1 MRLTVRLTAFLM
13 LVSLGAFGVLG
24 WSLVRV
30 ERRDLREAAQAE
42 TSLLGRSLQ
51 VAIENAMRDRQLEDV
66 QETIDKL
73 MRLEPG
79 MLVALL
85 DVQGA
90 PIAPSTRRAPDGG
103 RALVERLGDKGEPLI
118 SFEPEGFPGQIVLVQ
133 RLASDEG
140 RSLGVLLLGRPLDRL
155 EHDLVTTERNVALSV
170 LLVVLTIGAL
180 AALGGTLFIGRPL
193 SRLMGWMQRIRTAGS
208 LLEAAPAP
216 PRFMLPR
223 DEMRALE
230 SDFAA
235 MVTTLREAQRREAEL
250 GRGLR
255 QIDKLAAVG
264 QLAAGLA
271 HEIGSPLQVLCGRA
285 RVLVEQNPE
294 NPEVQRQ
301 ASILVTQGERIS
313 RIVERLLSFA
323 RVRGPLMER
332 HDVVPLIRSVV
343 ELLEYQARRT
353 KIALSMKAPPSL
365 VAVCDRDL
373 VQKVALN
380 LLTHALRAARDGGAV
395 RVELGDTGPSIT
407 LDVIDTGPGIDLGM
421 KERLFEQFFTTSPEG
436 EGTGLGL
443 AIVKS
448 IVTDHGG
455 TIDVTNEQPHGA
467 RFSVTL
473 PKERAP

>member
-85 DVQGA
+85 DAQGA
-90 PIAPSTRRAPDGG
+90 PIAPSTRRAPDGC
-103 RALVERLGDKGEPLI
+103 RALVERLGAGEPLI
-118 SFEPEGFPGQIVLVQ
+118 SFEPEGFAGQIVLVQ

-208 LLEAAPAP
+208 LLEAEPAA

-235 MVTTLREAQRREAEL
+235 MVTTLRDAQRREAEL

-285 RVLVEQNPE
+285 RVLVEQNAE
-294 NPEVQRQ
+294 HPEVQRQ
-301 ASILVTQGERIS
+301 ATILVTQGERIS

-332 HDVVPLIRSVV
+332 HDVVPLVRSVV

-353 KIALSMKAPPSL
+353 KISLSMKGPPSL
-365 VAVCDRDL
+365 FAVCDRDL
-373 VQKVALN
+373 VQQVALN
-380 LLTHALRAARDGGAV
+380 LLTNALRAARDGGSV
-395 RVELGDTGPSIT
+395 TVELADEGPGVR
-407 LDVIDTGPGIDLGM
+407 LDVVDTGPGVELGT
-421 KERLFEQFFTTSPEG
+421 KERLFEQFFTTSAEG

-467 RFSVTL
+467 RFTVTL
-473 PKERAP
+473 PKERAS